1 MGRDAFTLIPNGIPG
16 VQERVD
22 LVHTFGVCAGH
33 IDLATMVNACSVQP
47 AKIFGMYPQKGAVAM
62 GSDADL
68 VVYNPEFKGSFTVA
82 DGLSQ
87 VDYCG
92 YEGMERRGRAEIVML
107 RGSVVARN
115 GTYVG
120 PEGGGRVIHRSVTH

>member
-1 MGRDAFTLIPNGIPG
+1 
-16 VQERVD
+16 
-22 LVHTFGVCAGH
+22 
-33 IDLATMVNACSVQP
+33 MVNACSVQP

>member
-1 MGRDAFTLIPNGIPG
+1 

-22 LVHTFGVCAGH
+22 LVHTFGVCAGR
-33 IDLATMVNACSVQP
+33 IDLATMVDACSVQP
-47 AKIFGMYPQKGAVAM
+47 AKIFGMYPQKGAVAE

-68 VVYNPEFKGSFTVA
+68 VIYDPTFTGTFTVA
-82 DGLSQ
+82 DSVSQ

-92 YEGMERRGRAEIVML
+92 YEGMERRGRAEVAVL
-107 RGSVVARN
+107 RGRVVARD

-120 PEGGGRVIHRSVTH
+120 GVGGGRAIPRALTH